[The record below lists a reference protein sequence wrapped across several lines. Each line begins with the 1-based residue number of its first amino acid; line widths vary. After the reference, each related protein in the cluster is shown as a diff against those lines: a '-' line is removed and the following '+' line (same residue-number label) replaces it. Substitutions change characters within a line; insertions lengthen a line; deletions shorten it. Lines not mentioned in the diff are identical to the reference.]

1 MRISCKDET
10 IERTMTKRPTPHPII
25 EQFITQE
32 RLPPAFAATA
42 HDYYLPLS
50 DYIAKRRRSSPG
62 TLVVGVNGAQGTGKS
77 TLSLLLKQLLQAQ
90 QLECVVISIDD
101 LYRTREERLS
111 LSEEVH
117 PLLKTRGVPGTHD
130 LNLGLD
136 LIAALKA
143 ATRDTLIPIPH
154 FDKAQDE
161 RSPSQYWQVHSGTV
175 DVIVLEGWCVGA
187 RPSMLTGT
195 PINELERS
203 HDADGTWRR
212 YVETQLIDYQR
223 LFTQLDVLVMLK
235 APSMECIIAWRTLQ
249 EEKLIAKVEAAAQA
263 SNSPTE
269 AGAPNKG
276 IMNESELLWFIM
288 HYERLTRSMLETM
301 PQYADVLLN
310 LDEEHRIVAAQY
322 RAQHEAKP

>member
-10 IERTMTKRPTPHPII
+10 IERTMTKRQAPHPII

-32 RLPPAFAATA
+32 RLPPVFAETA

-50 DYIAKRRRSSPG
+50 DYIAKRRRSSPD

-101 LYRTREERLS
+101 LYLTREERLR

-130 LNLGLD
+130 LDLGLN
-136 LIAALKA
+136 LIAALKG
-143 ATRDTLIPIPH
+143 ATRDTLIPIPQ

-161 RSPSQYWQVHSGTV
+161 RSPSQYWPVHSGPV

-187 RPSMLTGT
+187 LPSKLTGS

-212 YVETQLIDYQR
+212 YVEAQLVDYQR
-223 LFTQLDVLVMLK
+223 LFSQLDLLVMLK

-249 EEKLIAKVEAAAQA
+249 EEKLIAKVEATAQA
-263 SNSPTE
+263 SNSPTG
-269 AGAPNKG
+269 ADAPNKG
-276 IMNESELLWFIM
+276 IMNKGELLWFIM

-301 PQYADVLLN
+301 PEYANVLLN
-310 LDEEHRIVAAQY
+310 IDEEHRIVDAHY
-322 RAQHEAKP
+322 RDQHEAKP

>member
-1 MRISCKDET
+1 
-10 IERTMTKRPTPHPII
+10 MTKRQAPHPII

-32 RLPPAFAATA
+32 RLPPVFAETA

-50 DYIAKRRRSSPG
+50 TYIAKLRGNAPG

-101 LYRTREERLS
+101 LYLTREERLR
-111 LSEEVH
+111 LSEYVH

-130 LNLGLD
+130 LDLGLN
-136 LIAALKA
+136 LIASLKA
-143 ATRDTLIPIPH
+143 ATNETLTPIPH
-154 FDKAQDE
+154 FDKSQDE
-161 RSPSQYWQVHSGTV
+161 RSPSQYWPVHSGPV
-175 DVIVLEGWCVGA
+175 DVILLEGWCVGA
-187 RPSMLTGT
+187 LPSELTGS

-203 HDADGTWRR
+203 YDADGAWRR
-212 YVETQLIDYQR
+212 YVEAQLVDYQR
-223 LFTQLDVLVMLK
+223 LFTQLDLLVMLK

-269 AGAPNKG
+269 GVAPNKG
-276 IMNESELLWFIM
+276 IMNKDELLWFIM
-288 HYERLTRSMLETM
+288 HYERLTRSMLENM
-301 PQYADVLLN
+301 PQYADVLLRLN
-310 LDEEHRIVAAQY
+310 DEHRIIDAHY
-322 RAQHEAKP
+322 RARHETKS